1 MNIINFQNIAKYLQE
16 KFIMHN
22 AKAARPNSLHII
34 QNNYYKLKNV
44 QDANIYKKL
53 IDSITF

>member
-1 MNIINFQNIAKYLQE
+1 MNIINFKNIAKYLQE